1 MQPEQDLQSSTSRL
15 PAPIACSS
23 PPWSHISLDFVTG
36 LPTSK
41 GHTAILTVVDHFSQM
56 VHFIPLSKLPSAK
69 ETAELVLQNIFRLHG
84 LPTDIVSDRGPQFT
98 SMFWR
103 EFCSLVGASVSLSS
117 GFHPQSNGQTERMN
131 QDLETTLRCLINHNP
146 ASWSE
151 QLIWVEY
158 ANNTITCSS
167 TGLSPFQCA
176 YGYQPPLFSNQEP
189 AYQVSQRVWLS
200 TRDLPLKVEN
210 RKLAPRFVGPFSIA
224 RIINPEAVRL
234 RLPRSMRIHPTFH
247 VSRIKPVQ
255 ESPLVPPMLPP
266 PPPQLVDGGPVYA
279 VRRLLRSCRRGC
291 VMQYLVDWEGYGPEE
306 RSWVATRFIVDPHLI
321 SDFPRLYPGQPA
333 PS

>member
-1 MQPEQDLQSSTSRL
+1 MCNQNKTSSRPPAGFLHPL
-15 PAPIACSS
+15 PVPQR
-23 PPWSHISLDFVTG
+23 PWSHISLDFVTG

-41 GHTAILTVVDHFSQM
+41 GHTAILTVVDRFSKM

-131 QDLETTLRCLINHNP
+131 QELETTLRCLINHNP

-158 ANNTITCSS
+158 AHNTPPYSS
-167 TGLSPFQCA
+167 TGISPFQCA
-176 YGYQPPLFSNQEP
+176 YGYQPPLFANQE
-189 AYQVSQRVWLS
+189 R
-200 TRDLPLKVEN
+200 
-210 RKLAPRFVGPFSIA
+210 
-224 RIINPEAVRL
+224 
-234 RLPRSMRIHPTFH
+234 
-247 VSRIKPVQ
+247 
-255 ESPLVPPMLPP
+255 
-266 PPPQLVDGGPVYA
+266 
-279 VRRLLRSCRRGC
+279 
-291 VMQYLVDWEGYGPEE
+291 
-306 RSWVATRFIVDPHLI
+306 
-321 SDFPRLYPGQPA
+321 
-333 PS
+333 